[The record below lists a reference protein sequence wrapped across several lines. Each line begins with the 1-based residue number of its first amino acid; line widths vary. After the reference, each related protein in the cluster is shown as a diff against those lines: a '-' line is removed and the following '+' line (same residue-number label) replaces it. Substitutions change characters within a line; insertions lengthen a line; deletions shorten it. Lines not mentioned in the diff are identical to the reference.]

1 MHTYI
6 SNTHMHCFKCLS
18 NRLLNSILST
28 WPKFVQWRKNLVWIP
43 LPPFLFCFENKTIS
57 CGNSNWRCLCV
68 WACAQVHK
76 ELPSNGTMELKL
88 TLIPVAP
95 GLQVGILCDVCVCVR
110 AFMLDV

>member
-43 LPPFLFCFENKTIS
+43 LPPFLFCFEIHS
-57 CGNSNWRCLCV
+57 QAVASV
-68 WACAQVHK
+68 V
-76 ELPSNGTMELKL
+76 E
-88 TLIPVAP
+88 TLI
-95 GLQVGILCDVCVCVR
+95 GGVCVCGHVR
-110 AFMLDV
+110 RFTRSCLAMELWSSS